1 MKYEQERTQITI
13 FLRRMLLSGLTVGS
27 GGNIS
32 VRIAGTDAFCIS
44 PTAVAYDSITAAD
57 IVVMRSDGSIL
68 DSARTPSSEWRMHA
82 AVYQAR
88 AEVIAVVHT
97 HSPYAATFACL
108 REEIPAVHYL
118 LGFAG
123 RKVPLAPYATYGSEE
138 LAAAAVTALGNEFHA
153 VLLATHGLLAV
164 GRNLEH
170 AFTVA
175 EETEFVARVYWQA
188 RAIGT
193 PAVLP
198 DDEMQRITE
207 RFRHYG
213 SQENTHDE

>member
-1 MKYEQERTQITI
+1 MKYEQERTQVTV
-13 FLRRMLLSGLTVGS
+13 FLGRMLHSGLTVAS

-32 VRIAGTDAFCIS
+32 VRIAGTDTFCIS
-44 PTAVAYDSITAAD
+44 PTGMAYDRLTAAD
-57 IVVMRSDGSIL
+57 IVAMRSDGSIL
-68 DSARTPSSEWRMHA
+68 DSGRIPSSEWRMHA

-88 AEVIAVVHT
+88 ADVMAVVHT

-118 LGFAG
+118 LAFAG

-138 LAAAAVTALGNEFHA
+138 LARAAVTTLGNEFHA

-164 GRNLEH
+164 GRDLGH

-175 EETEFVARVYWQA
+175 EETEFVARIYWQA

-198 DDEMQRITE
+198 DDEMKRITE
-207 RFRHYG
+207 KFRHYG
-213 SQENTHDE
+213 SQEHTQDE